1 MSFRNGNGG
10 SVARRLFRGF
20 LSGTKFDAGKCR
32 PTLIL
37 RDMKLAVDAVVQL
50 GEYGAGKYSKG
61 DWQYVPHAIER
72 YTDAMLRHVLVFGE
86 GSDVGEDGE
95 GNEECGEDGAG
106 EGSEGRGGDVGEG
119 GEGGDV
125 GDVAG
130 ESYGSEAYDSE
141 SEFLHA
147 VHVAWNALARL
158 ELILRKGVPARLPTS
173 SDE

>member
-1 MSFRNGNGG
+1 
-10 SVARRLFRGF
+10 
-20 LSGTKFDAGKCR
+20 
-32 PTLIL
+32 
-37 RDMKLAVDAVVQL
+37 MKLAVDAVVQL

-86 GSDVGEDGE
+86 GSDVGEDVEDGE
-95 GNEECGEDGAG
+95 GNEECGEDGVG
-106 EGSEGRGGDVGEG
+106 EGSEGRGGEGGDGGEG
-119 GEGGDV
+119 GEGGT
-125 GDVAG
+125 G